1 MGKGLTLPQIK
12 NLTKVDLEGKTSRYI
27 SLATNLYLRL
37 WLSNEG
43 ELSKTFVFR
52 SKLNGKTISV
62 TIGNIEQI
70 NLSQA
75 KEQAIKYKQMVLEGL
90 NPQVKRHETI
100 KEQEKKK
107 VDIEKE
113 KQASKIDFRHIARD
127 YIEHCHL
134 EGQSPATLSLYRY
147 IFTESN
153 LLHIYY
159 LQLNK
164 ITEEQIN
171 TCLYNK
177 KSTPTMANRMR
188 AFIQLA
194 INYAKNDR
202 RYRNFTPDI
211 IWKNVVKFEE
221 KQDTYFLEEESLP
234 NFFNGLKA
242 LKPIHQAMFVIYIS
256 TGLRKE
262 ELLTATKQ
270 SYNATNKVLTIKGK
284 TDRLRAEK
292 PREIP
297 IPVQLQPIFEALLT
311 YPGTYLLLSS
321 AEHLTRPIMDIKKAT
336 KKLRENS
343 DLPLLT
349 THSLRRA
356 FNNIPQFSETFMTI
370 SGAETIRYALMGH
383 MKKDVNQKHYTNV
396 PTEKKRKYLE
406 TWLNHLI
413 QHGLDLGTLEQ
424 VLREESDN
432 KHQILSNNAKPRLR
446 QKTKYRNP
454 TDGTEYVY
462 LRGKY
467 PDWALLLNQEEL
479 DSLIISQN

>member
-1 MGKGLTLPQIK
+1 MGIVEKDNSVGDSVMGKGLTLPQIK
-12 NLTKVDLEGKTSRYI
+12 NLTEVDLEGKTSRYI

-211 IWKNVVKFEE
+211 IWKSVVKFEE

-297 IPVQLQPIFEALLT
+297 IPVQLQL
-311 YPGTYLLLSS
+311 
-321 AEHLTRPIMDIKKAT
+321 
-336 KKLRENS
+336 
-343 DLPLLT
+343 
-349 THSLRRA
+349 
-356 FNNIPQFSETFMTI
+356 
-370 SGAETIRYALMGH
+370 
-383 MKKDVNQKHYTNV
+383 
-396 PTEKKRKYLE
+396 
-406 TWLNHLI
+406 
-413 QHGLDLGTLEQ
+413 
-424 VLREESDN
+424 
-432 KHQILSNNAKPRLR
+432 
-446 QKTKYRNP
+446 
-454 TDGTEYVY
+454 
-462 LRGKY
+462 
-467 PDWALLLNQEEL
+467 
-479 DSLIISQN
+479 